1 MNTKIYKRVL
11 SLTNELLAAAQEENQ
26 TTFDSHYS
34 ELKQLCED
42 NEASDKD
49 HPVQWETLADF
60 TDDLTLAVTI
70 YEQALVKA
78 EAINSKDFR
87 SSISYSIATLKVELG
102 DETGAIEHLEK
113 AKISCN
119 KIADKELKAEIH
131 DLLEKLTGVTADS
144 NVEAKLET
152 ESETKLETTSE
163 PQSEAKAKVKA
174 NTTSKATPY
183 VNSDIY
189 PDL

>member
-11 SLTNELLAAAQEENQ
+11 FLTDNLLAAAQQKNQ
-26 TTFDSHYS
+26 KRFDGFYL

-42 NEASDKD
+42 NEKSDKD

-60 TDDLTLAVTI
+60 TDDLDLAVTI
-70 YEQALVKA
+70 YQQALVKA

-87 SSISYSIATLKVELG
+87 SSIGFAIAALKVELG
-102 DETGAIEHLEK
+102 DEAGAIEHLEQ

-131 DLLEKLTGVTADS
+131 DLLEKL
-144 NVEAKLET
+144 K
-152 ESETKLETTSE
+152 TS
-163 PQSEAKAKVKA
+163 
-174 NTTSKATPY
+174 
-183 VNSDIY
+183 
-189 PDL
+189 

>member
-11 SLTNELLAAAQEENQ
+11 FLTDNLLAAAQQKNQ
-26 TTFDSHYS
+26 KRFDGFYL

-42 NEASDKD
+42 NEKSDKD

-60 TDDLTLAVTI
+60 TDDLDLAVTI
-70 YEQALVKA
+70 YQQALVKA

-87 SSISYSIATLKVELG
+87 SSIGYSIAALKVELG
-102 DETGAIEHLEK
+102 DEAGAIEHLEQ

-131 DLLEKLTGVTADS
+131 DLLEELKS
-144 NVEAKLET
+144 
-152 ESETKLETTSE
+152 S
-163 PQSEAKAKVKA
+163 
-174 NTTSKATPY
+174 
-183 VNSDIY
+183 
-189 PDL
+189 